1 MPQKYIF
8 SIRKLFY
15 LNIFLGYFVFYGQTM
30 VDDAA
35 AAGESFCVFCDF
47 CVTRIAA
54 CQLTTTRTTW
64 DNKDA
69 TSVEMFC
76 FASRVQ
82 NSCETDPEKLTILL
96 RLVKMFFA

>member
-47 CVTRIAA
+47 CVTDSPRKGLNTCHLHLFRLIDWLSA
-54 CQLTTTRTTW
+54 
-64 DNKDA
+64 DNQSMLDA
-69 TSVEMFC
+69 E
-76 FASRVQ
+76 
-82 NSCETDPEKLTILL
+82 LI
-96 RLVKMFFA
+96 